1 MEAGLAAVLWGVVVV
16 SVAVVVAVAGLLA
29 TQRLLSLELREAH
42 NDNTAAIFAALYVMY
57 ALVVGFAALLVMEQ
71 YDAARRTVEEE
82 AASLENLYELAEGL
96 PGPERREIQEDVEAY
111 ARVVVEEGWPLM
123 EEGGLSPRAGELED
137 EIRRGVVDFEPGTSG
152 EQALYSQTLTR
163 VQELDEARSLRLLE
177 AREGLPTI
185 LWVVLVFGGFV
196 TIAFTSL
203 FGMKTLR
210 LHALMVAALTL
221 VTVLVLYTIR
231 ALEYP
236 FDGIVQ
242 IGPDAFEAV
251 LRKIEGGRE

>member
-1 MEAGLAAVLWGVVVV
+1 M
-16 SVAVVVAVAGLLA
+16 
-29 TQRLLSLELREAH
+29 
-42 NDNTAAIFAALYVMY
+42 
-57 ALVVGFAALLVMEQ
+57 
-71 YDAARRTVEEE
+71 
-82 AASLENLYELAEGL
+82 
-96 PGPERREIQEDVEAY
+96 
-111 ARVVVEEGWPLM
+111 
-123 EEGGLSPRAGELED
+123 SPRAGELED

-163 VQELDEARSLRLLE
+163 IQELDEARSLRLLE

-196 TIAFTSL
+196 TIAFTYL

-242 IGPDAFEAV
+242 IGPDAFEAL
-251 LRKIEGGRE
+251 LREIEGGE